1 MPEIPPLDPARSA
14 LILVDMQNDFCHPDG
29 FYGRQGRDVSALSA
43 AIAPCR
49 NLLARARAEGVA
61 VVFTRLVEDPGKG
74 PMEARHALM
83 PRRWVTEGRR
93 LVPGTWGAEVVEEL
107 APRPGEIVIDKP
119 GYSAFAQTGLE
130 PLLRARG
137 IRTLLI
143 AGVVSYACVLATA
156 FSAFDSDFDV
166 ILVQDAA
173 GSWNPRLGEDTG
185 AIVDLLLGHAIAA
198 EDLQFVPRKLPATD
212 RERSA

>member
-1 MPEIPPLDPARSA
+1 MVQPAAVGAVRADARPARRLDPARA
-14 LILVDMQNDFCHPDG
+14 PRR
-29 FYGRQGRDVSALSA
+29 GRA
-43 AIAPCR
+43 CR
-49 NLLARARAEGVA
+49 HDLARA
-61 VVFTRLVEDPGKG
+61 VVK
-74 PMEARHALM
+74 ALA
-83 PRRWVTEGRR
+83 W
-93 LVPGTWGAEVVEEL
+93 
-107 APRPGEIVIDKP
+107 DKP

-198 EDLQFVPRKLPATD
+198 EDLQFVPRKVPATD